1 MLNQQR
7 SENDCSNI
15 SCRHISNSVFKY
27 KVGTF
32 HHTLKP
38 LEGVAFDVKRL
49 CIIVCHLRT
58 HPLRKSQNGVDVSVS
73 LRTVILVSIDSTS
86 HNVSMSLIQYLVSL
100 QFGCTVTN

>member
-1 MLNQQR
+1 MR
-7 SENDCSNI
+7 TTAAI
-15 SCRHISNSVFKY
+15 FHVHISNSVLKY

-32 HHTLKP
+32 HYTLKP

-49 CIIVCHLRT
+49 CIYCVATYPPIRTGNHRIVLFF
-58 HPLRKSQNGVDVSVS
+58 SVS

-86 HNVSMSLIQYLVSL
+86 HNASMSLIQYLVSL